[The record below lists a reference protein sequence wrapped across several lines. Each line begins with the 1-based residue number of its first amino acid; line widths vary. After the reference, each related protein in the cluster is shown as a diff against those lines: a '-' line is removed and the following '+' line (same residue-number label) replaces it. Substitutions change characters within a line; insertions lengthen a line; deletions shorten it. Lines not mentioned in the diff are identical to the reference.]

1 MAFLQ
6 YRYKLHNFNDNQDFL
21 AQVKKIK
28 DVTEALVDDGDLLVT
43 VNDRAYEYD
52 FLNALFSISSD
63 FDIQLDMG
71 EDEQEYD
78 DEFEEEAQ

>member
-1 MAFLQ
+1 MQ